1 MRVAVADEQPGQR
14 GADLPFEEA
23 LALALERWEHG
34 QAPEAAAA
42 AFPDHDLEAYLD
54 LAHRL
59 RALGRSPGCGDE
71 RLRPAPRRGP
81 GPP

>member
-42 AFPDHDLEAYLD
+42 AFPGHDLGAYLD

-71 RLRPAPRRGP
+71 HVRPAPRRGP
-81 GPP
+81 RPP